1 MRIPDECERVD
12 EQWPPFVDAFRE
24 IYRFILKA
32 MDGNADA
39 ANAAFRKYLNG
50 ELPDELLRIS
60 ESWVQEEQGAPVR
73 LKGDSVGAADTQA
86 SERTTPVGPV
96 EGRRLRRAGGRRG
109 RGSHLLSR
117 RSGIAGPPLDVGERA

>member
-1 MRIPDECERVD
+1 MRIPDERVN

-73 LKGDSVGAADTQA
+73 LKGDSVGAADTQS

-96 EGRRLRRAGGRRG
+96 EGRRLRRAGGRRR

-117 RSGIAGPPLDVGERA
+117 RSGTAGPPLDVGERA